1 MQPPLRKLFVSAID
15 WLTAAV
21 RAAAIERTLKAG
33 QTLFRRGNRTSG
45 LYEIVEG
52 QVRLVR
58 VNRAGREAV
67 LHVATAGD
75 TMAEASLFSA
85 SYHCDA
91 IATTDAVVR
100 LYRKAAILAEFDR
113 NPKAAQKFAAV
124 LAHQVMALRT
134 RLEQRNIRAARD
146 RVRHYLAINADA
158 DGRTVALSGTLKDV
172 ASELGLTH
180 EALYRTLADMV
191 ADGEIER
198 RRGAIRVLKSAI

>member
-1 MQPPLRKLFVSAID
+1 VTEID
-15 WLTAAV
+15 WLSAAV
-21 RAAAIERTLKAG
+21 RDAARERTLKAG
-33 QTLFRRGNRTSG
+33 ETLFRRGNRTSG

-67 LHVATAGD
+67 LHVAMAGE
-75 TMAEASLFSA
+75 TIAEASLFSA

-91 IATTDAVVR
+91 IATTDTVVR
-100 LYRKAAILAEFDR
+100 LYPKAAVLAEFDR
-113 NPKAAQKFAAV
+113 NPKAARKFAAV
-124 LAHQVMALRT
+124 LARQVMTLRT

-146 RVRHYLAINADA
+146 RVRHYLAINVDA
-158 DGRTVALSGTLKDV
+158 EGRTVALPGTLRDV

-180 EALYRTLADMV
+180 EALYRTLAGMA

-198 RRGAIRVLKSAI
+198 RKGTIRLLKSAL